1 MQKIQGTPDAEGT
14 TSWPSEGIKS
24 LSRASFSIECPAC
37 IRASALPL
45 TALGALAMLPVNPC
59 TAKAGS
65 RQHANTWSAV
75 AEKVMRETM
84 CMQGVKLSLQQA
96 GKLTIL
102 GGRCRL
108 LGLGYAGHEH
118 VVPRAGRAK
127 ALRPE
132 RGRHRGR
139 RRVLGEL
146 QLRLRAAEQDIR
158 PREGTACKPTGLSDA
173 LVQICWLSQAC
184 E

>member
-1 MQKIQGTPDAEGT
+1 MQKGAPDAEGT
-14 TSWPSEGIKS
+14 TSWPREGIRS
-24 LSRASFSIECPAC
+24 LSRASFSIECPAS
-37 IRASALPL
+37 IRASALPF
-45 TALGALAMLPVNPC
+45 TAQGALAVLPVNPC

-75 AEKVMRETM
+75 ADEVMRETM
-84 CMQGVKLSLQQA
+84 CMQSVKNTLQQA

-118 VVPRAGRAK
+118 VVPGAGRAK

-146 QLRLRAAEQDIR
+146 QLRLRAAEQDVR
-158 PREGTACKPTGLSDA
+158 PREGPACKPTGLSNA
-173 LVQICWLSQAC
+173 WL
-184 E
+184 ETLTGYRIH